1 MVLQGKKFG
10 FIGINLFVYGVVPL
24 TNSREDVLATQ
35 RANDFFVG
43 LIMNPLVFGDYPD
56 TVKKNGGIRLPVFT
70 NYECRMVK
78 GSFDFLGVN
87 HYSTI
92 YVKDNSD
99 TLKSE
104 NRDFLAD
111 MAVKIVYGMPAS
123 AHENPRDSS
132 LEDIP
137 RVTYIHSYMGSLLDA
152 VRNGSNARGY
162 FTWSFLDV
170 FELIDGYNS
179 IFGLYYGDLEDPELK
194 RYPKLS
200 AHWYSHFLK
209 GGSVSSDKFIQLGK
223 DSSLLSKNRFFQ

>member
-1 MVLQGKKFG
+1 
-10 FIGINLFVYGVVPL
+10 
-24 TNSREDVLATQ
+24 
-35 RANDFFVG
+35 
-43 LIMNPLVFGDYPD
+43 
-56 TVKKNGGIRLPVFT
+56 
-70 NYECRMVK
+70 MVK

-111 MAVKIVYGMPAS
+111 MAVKIGLTYSTAIFASLMPLTLLCLVLEYLKQVYGNPPIYI
-123 AHENPRDSS
+123 HENGFQQNPRDSS